1 MKSVFL
7 LRATHIDGNEIAAG
21 SIAEVDDAIA
31 SALIS
36 DGAADAH
43 PSAIDAAKKLV
54 ERLNAGRLRSEFKRQ
69 MAVQTAVRNSYAINL
84 TELAGAG

>member
-43 PSAIDAAKKLV
+43 PSAIDAAKKSNSPV
-54 ERLNAGRLRSEFKRQ
+54 VRF
-69 MAVQTAVRNSYAINL
+69 AVDAPAQAAVAAPQRKQRK
-84 TELAGAG
+84 